1 MRIAVGNSRMDKK
14 WKNKEMSWEDFK
26 QKCSQTIRTTETV
39 SEYRKMSKPAQDNAK
54 DVGGF
59 VGGALKQ
66 GKRKNGYVE
75 GRSLLTLD
83 LDHAVPGVWDAVTML
98 FDFKC
103 LMYSTHKHTAD
114 APRVRLIIPLSRE
127 VSAEEYAPVS
137 RMVAKDIGME
147 MVDDTCHEAAR
158 LMYWPSTSS
167 DGEFLFESQDGPML
181 NPDTVLARY
190 KDWHDTSEWPMS
202 SRQSEIVKRTIA
214 KQAEPLEKEGMVG
227 AFCRAYSIQEAI
239 DTFIPDIYKPSVME
253 GRYDYIPADSS
264 AGVVIYDDKFAYSHH
279 ATDPACGQLMN
290 AFDVVRVH
298 KFGALDDKAKLDTA
312 PTKLPSYKAMVDFA
326 IKDDKVKLQL
336 AQERE
341 LQAADDFDDGNDVN
355 WQTKLELDKNGGIS
369 ESLTNF
375 VTILRHDQR
384 LHEIAYNEHSCGIS
398 IRNTELIPW
407 EPLKDGWSDA
417 DLATLTAYLDR
428 VYHIFSPSKLKN
440 ALLTITAER
449 SFHPIKEY
457 LEGLPAWDGKKR
469 LETLL
474 IDYLGAE
481 DSSYVRAVTR
491 KTLVAAVA
499 RVYEPGIKFDTVLV
513 VSGPQG
519 VGKSMFFAKLGG
531 IWFSDSLTIS
541 DMRDKT
547 GAEKLQG
554 FWIME
559 IGEMNGIKKVEVE
572 TVKSFASRQD
582 DKFRVAYGTVVESHP
597 RQCIICGT
605 SNSKHFLRDVT
616 GNRRFWP
623 VQVTGECE
631 KHPWHMEKAL
641 LEQIWAEALTLYN
654 AGEELILKGAE
665 AEIAAEKQQ
674 EALENDDREGLVRE
688 YLEKLLPVEWSA
700 MSLAE
705 RRMFLSGDEFTT
717 QNKVGVA
724 VRDKVCNLEIW
735 AECFGREPANIK
747 KQDSYEI
754 NAIMAKLDGWKRY
767 DGNKSGKLSFGTY
780 GSQIAY
786 VRTEM
791 VDEDVAGDS
800 QGKK

>member
-14 WKNKEMSWEDFK
+14 WKSKDMSWDDFK

-39 SEYRKMSKPAQDNAK
+39 AEYRKMSKPAQDNAK

-66 GKRKNGYVE
+66 GKRKNGFVD
-75 GRSLLTLD
+75 GRSMLTLD
-83 LDHAVPGVWDAVTML
+83 LDHAVPEVWDAVTML

-103 LMYSTHKHTAD
+103 LMYSTHKHTPE

-181 NPDTVLARY
+181 NPDDILARY

-202 SRQSEIVKRTIA
+202 SRRSEIVKRTIA
-214 KQAEPLEKEGMVG
+214 KQADPLEKEGMVG

-239 DTFIPDIYKPSVME
+239 DTFIPDIYKPSAMA

-290 AFDVVRVH
+290 AFDVVRIH
-298 KFGALDDKAKLDTA
+298 KYGALDDKAKPDTA
-312 PTKLPSYKAMVDFA
+312 PSKMPSFKAMVDFA
-326 IKDDKVKLQL
+326 IKDEKVKLQL
-336 AQERE
+336 AKERE

-375 VTILRHDQR
+375 VTILRYDQR

-398 IRNTELIPW
+398 MRDTELLPW
-407 EPLKDGWSDA
+407 DQLKPGWSDA
-417 DLATLTAYLDR
+417 DLASLTAYLDR

-513 VSGPQG
+513 LSGPQG
-519 VGKSMFFAKLGG
+519 IGKSMFFAKLGG

-597 RQCIICGT
+597 RQCVICGT
-605 SNSKHFLRDVT
+605 SNSQHFLRDVT

-623 VQVTGECE
+623 VQVTGECPL
-631 KHPWHMEKAL
+631 HPWNMDKPL

-654 AGEELILKGAE
+654 AGEELILKGNDAE
-665 AEIAAEKQQ
+665 MAAEKQQ

-688 YLEKLLPVEWSA
+688 YLDKLLPADWA
-700 MSLAE
+700 KLSLSE
-705 RRMFLSGDEFTT
+705 KRMYLAGDEFTT
-717 QNKVGVA
+717 QNRAGVA
-724 VRDKVCNLEIW
+724 PRDKVCNLEIW
-735 AECFGREPANIK
+735 AECFGREPANIR
-747 KQDSYEI
+747 KQDSYEL

-767 DGNKSGKLSFGTY
+767 DGNKSGKLSFKDY

-786 VRTEM
+786 VRTAIADD
-791 VDEDVAGDS
+791 DEALPFC
-800 QGKK
+800 

>member
-1 MRIAVGNSRMDKK
+1 MRIAIGNSRMDKK
-14 WKNKEMSWEDFK
+14 WKNKDISWDDFK

-39 SEYRKMSKPAQDNAK
+39 AEYRKMSKPAQDNAK

-66 GKRKNGYVE
+66 GKRKNGFVM
-75 GRSLLTLD
+75 GRSMLTLD
-83 LDHAVPGVWDAVTML
+83 LDHAVKDIWDAVTML

-103 LMYSTHKHTAD
+103 LMYSTHKHTPE

-167 DGEFLFESQDGPML
+167 DGVFLFESQDGPML
-181 NPDTVLARY
+181 NPDDILARY

-214 KQAEPLEKEGMVG
+214 KQADPLDKEGMVG
-227 AFCRAYSIQEAI
+227 AFCRAYSIEAAI
-239 DTFIPDIYKPSVME
+239 DTFIPDIYKPSAMA

-279 ATDPACGQLMN
+279 ATDPACGNLMN
-290 AFDVVRVH
+290 AFDVVRIH
-298 KFGALDDKAKLDTA
+298 KFGALDDKAKPDT
-312 PTKLPSYKAMVDFA
+312 PPSKMPSFKAMVDFA

-336 AQERE
+336 AKERE
-341 LQAADDFDDGNDVN
+341 AQANAEFDDTNDVN

-375 VTILRHDQR
+375 VIILRHDPR
-384 LHEIAYNEHSCGIS
+384 LQEISYNEHSCGIS
-398 IRNTELIPW
+398 IRDNELLPW
-407 EPLKDGWSDA
+407 GQLKPGWSDA
-417 DLATLTAYLDR
+417 DLAALTAYLDR
-428 VYHIFSPSKLKN
+428 VYHIFSPSKLRN

-457 LEGLPAWDGKKR
+457 LENLPAWDGTKR
-469 LETLL
+469 VETLL
-474 IDYLGAE
+474 VDYLGAE
-481 DSSYVRAVTR
+481 DTSYVRAVTR

-513 VSGPQG
+513 LSGPQG

-597 RQCIICGT
+597 RQCVICGT
-605 SNSKHFLRDVT
+605 SNSQHFLRDVT

-623 VQVTGECE
+623 VQVTGESD
-631 KHPWHMEKAL
+631 KHPWDMDKPL

-654 AGEELILKGAE
+654 AGEELILKGNDAE
-665 AEIAAEKQQ
+665 MAAEKQQ

-688 YLEKLLPVEWSA
+688 YLDKLLPSDWSKLSLVEK
-700 MSLAE
+700 
-705 RRMFLSGDEFTT
+705 RMFLSGDEFAT
-717 QNKVGVA
+717 QNRAGVA
-724 VRDKVCNLEIW
+724 ARDKVCNLEIW
-735 AECFGREPANIK
+735 AECFGREPANIR
-747 KQDSYEI
+747 KQDSYEL
-754 NAIMAKLDGWKRY
+754 NAIMAKIDGWERY
-767 DGNKSGKLSFGTY
+767 DGNKSGKLSFKDY

-786 VRTEM
+786 VRTAM
-791 VDEDVAGDS
+791 VCDDEEQV
-800 QGKK
+800 

>member
-14 WKNKEMSWEDFK
+14 WKNKDMSWDDFK

-39 SEYRKMSKPAQDNAK
+39 AEYRKMSKPEQDNAK

-66 GKRKNGYVE
+66 GKRKNGFVD
-75 GRSLLTLD
+75 GRSMLTLD
-83 LDHAVPGVWDAVTML
+83 LDHAVPEVWDAVTML

-103 LMYSTHKHTAD
+103 LMYSTHKHTPE

-167 DGEFLFESQDGPML
+167 DGVFLFESQDGPML
-181 NPDTVLARY
+181 NPDDILARY

-214 KQAEPLEKEGMVG
+214 KQADPLEKEGMVG
-227 AFCRAYSIQEAI
+227 AFCRAYSIEEAI
-239 DTFIPDIYKPSVME
+239 DTFIPDIYKPSAMA
-253 GRYDYIPADSS
+253 GRYDYTPADSS

-290 AFDVVRVH
+290 AFDVVRIH
-298 KFGALDDKAKLDTA
+298 KYGALDDKAKPDTS
-312 PTKLPSYKAMVDFA
+312 PSKMPSFKAMVDFA
-326 IKDDKVKLQL
+326 IKDEKVKLQL
-336 AQERE
+336 AKERE

-375 VTILRHDQR
+375 VTILRYDQR

-398 IRNTELIPW
+398 IRDAELLPW
-407 EPLKDGWSDA
+407 EQLKPGWSDA
-417 DLATLTAYLDR
+417 DLASLTAYLDR

-513 VSGPQG
+513 LSGPQG
-519 VGKSMFFAKLGG
+519 IGKSMFFAKLGG
-531 IWFSDSLTIS
+531 VWFSDSLTIS

-597 RQCIICGT
+597 RQCVICGT
-605 SNSKHFLRDVT
+605 SNSQHFLRDVT

-631 KHPWHMEKAL
+631 KHPWNMDKAL

-654 AGEELILKGAE
+654 AGEELILKGTDAE
-665 AEIAAEKQQ
+665 MAAEKQQ

-688 YLEKLLPVEWSA
+688 YLDKLLPADWA
-700 MSLAE
+700 KLSLSE
-705 RRMFLSGDEFTT
+705 KRMYLAGDEFTT
-717 QNKVGVA
+717 QNRAGVA
-724 VRDKVCNLEIW
+724 PRDKVCNLEIW
-735 AECFGREPANIK
+735 AECFGREPANIR
-747 KQDSYEI
+747 KQDSYEL

-767 DGNKSGKLSFGTY
+767 DGNKSGKLSFKDY

-786 VRTEM
+786 VRTAIADD
-791 VDEDVAGDS
+791 DEELPFC
-800 QGKK
+800 

>member
-14 WKNKEMSWEDFK
+14 WKNKDMSWDDFK

-39 SEYRKMSKPAQDNAK
+39 AEYRKMSKPAQDNAK

-66 GKRKNGYVE
+66 GKRKNGFVD
-75 GRSLLTLD
+75 GRSMLTLD
-83 LDHAVPGVWDAVTML
+83 LDHAVPDVWDAVTML

-103 LMYSTHKHTAD
+103 LMYSTHKHTPE

-167 DGEFLFESQDGPML
+167 DGVFLFESQDGPML
-181 NPDTVLARY
+181 NPDDILARY

-214 KQAEPLEKEGMVG
+214 KQADPLEKEGMVG

-239 DTFIPDIYKPSVME
+239 DTFIPDIYKPSAMA

-290 AFDVVRVH
+290 AFDVVRIH
-298 KFGALDDKAKLDTA
+298 KYGALDDKAKPDTA
-312 PTKLPSYKAMVDFA
+312 PSKMPSFKAMVDFA
-326 IKDDKVKLQL
+326 IKDEKVKLQL
-336 AQERE
+336 AKERE

-375 VTILRHDQR
+375 VTILRYDQR

-398 IRNTELIPW
+398 IRDAELLPW
-407 EPLKDGWSDA
+407 DQLKPGWSDA
-417 DLATLTAYLDR
+417 DLASLTAYLDR
-428 VYHIFSPSKLKN
+428 IYHIFSPSKLKN

-499 RVYEPGIKFDTVLV
+499 RVYESGIKFDTVLV
-513 VSGPQG
+513 LSGPQG
-519 VGKSMFFAKLGG
+519 IGKSMFFAKLGG

-597 RQCIICGT
+597 RQCVICGT
-605 SNSKHFLRDVT
+605 SNSQHFLRDVT

-623 VQVTGECE
+623 VQVTGECSL
-631 KHPWHMEKAL
+631 HPWNMDKHL

-654 AGEELILKGAE
+654 AGEELILKGNDAE
-665 AEIAAEKQQ
+665 MAAEKQQ

-688 YLEKLLPVEWSA
+688 YLDKLLPADWA
-700 MSLAE
+700 KLSLSE
-705 RRMFLSGDEFTT
+705 KRMYLAGDEFTT
-717 QNKVGVA
+717 QNRAGVA
-724 VRDKVCNLEIW
+724 PRDKVCNLEIW
-735 AECFGREPANIK
+735 AECFGREPANIR
-747 KQDSYEI
+747 KQDSYEL

-767 DGNKSGKLSFGTY
+767 DGNKSGKLSFKDY

-786 VRTEM
+786 VRTAIADD
-791 VDEDVAGDS
+791 DEA
-800 QGKK
+800 QPFC

>member
-14 WKNKEMSWEDFK
+14 WKNKDMSWDDFK

-39 SEYRKMSKPAQDNAK
+39 AEYRKMSKPAQDNTK

-66 GKRKNGYVE
+66 GKRKNGFVD
-75 GRSLLTLD
+75 GRSMLTLD
-83 LDHAVPGVWDAVTML
+83 LDHAVPEVWDAVTML

-103 LMYSTHKHTAD
+103 LMYSTHKHTPE

-167 DGEFLFESQDGPML
+167 DGVFLFESQDGPML
-181 NPDTVLARY
+181 NPDDILARY

-214 KQAEPLEKEGMVG
+214 KQADPLEKEGMVG
-227 AFCRAYSIQEAI
+227 AFCRAYSIEEAI
-239 DTFIPDIYKPSVME
+239 DTFIPDIYKPSAMA

-290 AFDVVRVH
+290 AFDVVRIH
-298 KFGALDDKAKLDTA
+298 KYGALDDKAKPDTS
-312 PTKLPSYKAMVDFA
+312 PSKMPSFKAMVDFA
-326 IKDDKVKLQL
+326 IKDEKVKLQL
-336 AQERE
+336 AKERE

-375 VTILRHDQR
+375 VTILRYDQR

-398 IRNTELIPW
+398 IRDAELLPW
-407 EPLKDGWSDA
+407 EQLKPGWSDA
-417 DLATLTAYLDR
+417 DLASLTAYLDR

-513 VSGPQG
+513 LSGPQG
-519 VGKSMFFAKLGG
+519 IGKSMFFAKLGG

-597 RQCIICGT
+597 RQCVICGT
-605 SNSKHFLRDVT
+605 SNSQHFLRDVT

-623 VQVTGECE
+623 VQVTGECSL
-631 KHPWHMEKAL
+631 HPWNMDKPL

-654 AGEELILKGAE
+654 AGEELILKGNDAE
-665 AEIAAEKQQ
+665 MAAEKQQ

-688 YLEKLLPVEWSA
+688 YLDKLLPADWA
-700 MSLAE
+700 KLSLSE
-705 RRMFLSGDEFTT
+705 KRMYLAGDEFTT
-717 QNKVGVA
+717 QNRAGVA
-724 VRDKVCNLEIW
+724 PRDKVCNLEIW
-735 AECFGREPANIK
+735 AECFGREPANIR
-747 KQDSYEI
+747 KQDSYEL

-767 DGNKSGKLSFGTY
+767 DGNKSGKLSFKDY

-786 VRTEM
+786 VRTAM
-791 VDEDVAGDS
+791 ADDDEALPFC
-800 QGKK
+800 

>member
-14 WKNKEMSWEDFK
+14 WKNKDMSWEDFK
-26 QKCSQTIRTTETV
+26 TKCSQTIRTTETV

-59 VGGALKQ
+59 VGGALKG
-66 GKRKNGYVE
+66 GKRKNGFVE

-83 LDHAVPGVWDAVTML
+83 LDYAVVGVWDAVTML

-103 LMYSTHKHTAD
+103 LMYSTHKHTSD
-114 APRVRLIIPLSRE
+114 APRVRLIIPLSHE
-127 VSAEEYAPVS
+127 ISAEEYAPVS
-137 RMVAKDIGME
+137 KMVAKDIGME

-158 LMYWPSTSS
+158 LMYWPPTSS

-181 NPDTVLARY
+181 NPDDVLARY

-214 KQAEPLEKEGMVG
+214 KQADSLDKEGMVG

-239 DTFIPDIYKPSVME
+239 DTFIPDIYKPSAME

-279 ATDPACGQLMN
+279 ATDPACGLLCN
-290 AFDVVRVH
+290 SFDIIHVH
-298 KFGALDDKAKLDTA
+298 KDGSLDDKAKVDTA
-312 PTKLPSYKAMVDFA
+312 PTKLPSFKAMVDFA
-326 IKDDKVKLQL
+326 IKDEKVKLQL
-336 AQERE
+336 AKERE
-341 LQAADDFDDGNDVN
+341 LQAADDFEETDVN
-355 WQTKLELDKNGGIS
+355 WQAKLELDKNGGIS
-369 ESLTNF
+369 DSLTNRI
-375 VTILRHDQR
+375 TILRYDQR
-384 LHEIAYNEHSCGIS
+384 LHEIAYNEHSCGVS
-398 IRNTELIPW
+398 VRDVELLPW
-407 EPLKDGWSDA
+407 EQLKPGWSDA
-417 DLATLTAYLDR
+417 DFAALTAYLDR
-428 VYHIFSPSKLKN
+428 VYHIFNPSKLKN
-440 ALLTITAER
+440 ALLTVTAER
-449 SFHPIKEY
+449 AFHPIKEY
-457 LEGLPAWDGKKR
+457 LEGLPEWDGKKR
-469 LETLL
+469 LDTLL
-474 IDYLGAE
+474 IDFLGAE
-481 DSSYVRAVTR
+481 DTSYVRAVT
-491 KTLVAAVA
+491 
-499 RVYEPGIKFDTVLV
+499 
-513 VSGPQG
+513 
-519 VGKSMFFAKLGG
+519 
-531 IWFSDSLTIS
+531 IS
-541 DMRDKT
+541 DRRDKT

-605 SNSKHFLRDVT
+605 SNSQHFLRDVT

-631 KHPWHMEKAL
+631 KHPWNMEKAYI
-641 LEQIWAEALTLYN
+641 EQIWAEALTLYN

-665 AEIAAEKQQ
+665 AEVAAEKQQ

-688 YLEKLLPVEWSA
+688 FLDKLLPAEWATMLLS
-700 MSLAE
+700 E
-705 RRMFLSGDEFTT
+705 RRMYLSGDEFIT
-717 QNKVGVA
+717 QNRAGIA
-724 VRDKVCNLEIW
+724 PRDKVCNLEIW

-754 NAIMAKLDGWKRY
+754 NAIMAKMDGWKRY
-767 DGNKSGKLSFGTY
+767 DGNKSSKLFFGGY

-786 VRTEM
+786 VRMEIPD
-791 VDEDVAGDS
+791 DEEALPFC
-800 QGKK
+800 

>member
-14 WKNKEMSWEDFK
+14 WKNKDMSWDDFK

-39 SEYRKMSKPAQDNAK
+39 AEYRKMSKPAQDNAK

-66 GKRKNGYVE
+66 GKRKNGFVD
-75 GRSLLTLD
+75 GRSMLTLD
-83 LDHAVPGVWDAVTML
+83 LDHAVPEVRDAVTML

-103 LMYSTHKHTAD
+103 LMYSTHKHTPE

-167 DGEFLFESQDGPML
+167 DGVFLFESQDGPML
-181 NPDTVLARY
+181 NPDDILARY

-214 KQAEPLEKEGMVG
+214 KQADPLEKEGMVG
-227 AFCRAYSIQEAI
+227 AFCRAYSIEEAI
-239 DTFIPDIYKPSVME
+239 DTFIPDIYKPSAMA

-290 AFDVVRVH
+290 AFDVVRIH
-298 KFGALDDKAKLDTA
+298 KYGALDDKAKADTA
-312 PTKLPSYKAMVDFA
+312 PSKMPSFKAMVDFA
-326 IKDDKVKLQL
+326 IKDEKVKLQL
-336 AQERE
+336 AKERE
-341 LQAADDFDDGNDVN
+341 LQAADDFDNDNDVN

-375 VTILRHDQR
+375 VTILRYDQR

-398 IRNTELIPW
+398 IRDAELLPW
-407 EPLKDGWSDA
+407 EQLKPGWSDA
-417 DLATLTAYLDR
+417 DLASLTAYLDR

-513 VSGPQG
+513 LSGPQG
-519 VGKSMFFAKLGG
+519 IGKSMFFAKLGG
-531 IWFSDSLTIS
+531 VGFSDSLTIS

-597 RQCIICGT
+597 RQCVICGT
-605 SNSKHFLRDVT
+605 SNSQHFLRDVT

-631 KHPWHMEKAL
+631 KHPWNMDKAL
-641 LEQIWAEALTLYN
+641 LEQIWSEALTLYN
-654 AGEELILKGAE
+654 TGEELILKGTDAE
-665 AEIAAEKQQ
+665 MAAEKQQ

-688 YLEKLLPVEWSA
+688 YLDKLLPADWA
-700 MSLAE
+700 KLSLSE
-705 RRMFLSGDEFTT
+705 KRMYLAGDEFTT
-717 QNKVGVA
+717 QNRAGVA
-724 VRDKVCNLEIW
+724 SRDKVCNLEIW
-735 AECFGREPANIK
+735 AECFGREAANIR
-747 KQDSYEI
+747 KQDSYEL

-767 DGNKSGKLSFGTY
+767 DGNKSGKLSFKDY

-786 VRTEM
+786 VRTAIADD
-791 VDEDVAGDS
+791 DEELPFC
-800 QGKK
+800 

>member
-14 WKNKEMSWEDFK
+14 WKNKDMSWDDFK

-39 SEYRKMSKPAQDNAK
+39 AEYRKMSKPAQDNAK

-66 GKRKNGYVE
+66 GKRKNGFVD
-75 GRSLLTLD
+75 GRSMLTLD
-83 LDHAVPGVWDAVTML
+83 LDHAVPEVWDVVTML

-103 LMYSTHKHTAD
+103 LMYSTHKHTPE

-167 DGEFLFESQDGPML
+167 DGVFLFESQDGPML
-181 NPDTVLARY
+181 NPDDILARY

-214 KQAEPLEKEGMVG
+214 KQADPLEKEGMVG
-227 AFCRAYSIQEAI
+227 AFCRAYSIEEAI
-239 DTFIPDIYKPSVME
+239 DTFIPDIYKPSAMA

-290 AFDVVRVH
+290 AFDVVRIH
-298 KFGALDDKAKLDTA
+298 KYGALDDKAKPDTS
-312 PTKLPSYKAMVDFA
+312 PSKMPSFKAMVDFS
-326 IKDDKVKLQL
+326 IKDEKVKLQL
-336 AQERE
+336 AKERE
-341 LQAADDFDDGNDVN
+341 LQAVDDFDDGNDVN

-375 VTILRHDQR
+375 VTILRYDQR
-384 LHEIAYNEHSCGIS
+384 LCEIAYNEHSCGIS
-398 IRNTELIPW
+398 IRDAELLPW
-407 EPLKDGWSDA
+407 EQLKPGWSDA
-417 DLATLTAYLDR
+417 DLASLTAYLDR

-469 LETLL
+469 LKTLL

-513 VSGPQG
+513 LSGPQG
-519 VGKSMFFAKLGG
+519 IGKSMFFAKLGG
-531 IWFSDSLTIS
+531 VWFSDSLTIS

-597 RQCIICGT
+597 RQCVICGT
-605 SNSKHFLRDVT
+605 SNSQHFLRDVT

-631 KHPWHMEKAL
+631 KHPWNMDKAL

-654 AGEELILKGAE
+654 AGEELILKGTDAE
-665 AEIAAEKQQ
+665 MAAEKQQ

-688 YLEKLLPVEWSA
+688 YLDKLLPADWA
-700 MSLAE
+700 KLSLSE
-705 RRMFLSGDEFTT
+705 KRMYLAGDEFTT
-717 QNKVGVA
+717 QNRAGVA
-724 VRDKVCNLEIW
+724 PRDKVCNLEIW
-735 AECFGREPANIK
+735 AECFGREPANIR
-747 KQDSYEI
+747 KQDSYEL

-767 DGNKSGKLSFGTY
+767 DGNKSGKLSFKDY
-780 GSQIAY
+780 GSQVAY
-786 VRTEM
+786 VRTAIADD
-791 VDEDVAGDS
+791 DEELPFC
-800 QGKK
+800 

>member
-14 WKNKEMSWEDFK
+14 WKNKDMSWDDFK

-39 SEYRKMSKPAQDNAK
+39 AEYRKMSKPAQDNTK

-66 GKRKNGYVE
+66 GKRKNGFVD
-75 GRSLLTLD
+75 GRSMLTLD
-83 LDHAVPGVWDAVTML
+83 LDHAVPEAWDAVTML

-103 LMYSTHKHTAD
+103 LMYSTHKHTPE

-167 DGEFLFESQDGPML
+167 DGVFLFESQDGPML
-181 NPDTVLARY
+181 NPDDILARY

-214 KQAEPLEKEGMVG
+214 KQADPLEKEGMVG
-227 AFCRAYSIQEAI
+227 AFCRAYSIEEAI
-239 DTFIPDIYKPSVME
+239 DTFIPDIYKPSAMA

-290 AFDVVRVH
+290 AFDVVRIH
-298 KFGALDDKAKLDTA
+298 KYGALDDKAKPDTS
-312 PTKLPSYKAMVDFA
+312 PSKMPSFKAMVDFA
-326 IKDDKVKLQL
+326 IKDEKVKLQL
-336 AQERE
+336 AKERE

-375 VTILRHDQR
+375 VTILRYDQR
-384 LHEIAYNEHSCGIS
+384 LHEIAYNEHSSGIS
-398 IRNTELIPW
+398 IRDAELLPW
-407 EPLKDGWSDA
+407 EQLKPGWSDA
-417 DLATLTAYLDR
+417 DLASLTAYLDR
-428 VYHIFSPSKLKN
+428 VYHIFSQSKLKN

-513 VSGPQG
+513 LSGPQG
-519 VGKSMFFAKLGG
+519 IGKSMFFAKLGG
-531 IWFSDSLTIS
+531 VWFSDSLTIS

-597 RQCIICGT
+597 RQCVICGT
-605 SNSKHFLRDVT
+605 SNSQHFLRDVT

-631 KHPWHMEKAL
+631 KHPWNMDKAL
-641 LEQIWAEALTLYN
+641 LEQIWAESLTLYN
-654 AGEELILKGAE
+654 AGEELILKGTDAE
-665 AEIAAEKQQ
+665 MAAEKQQ

-688 YLEKLLPVEWSA
+688 YLDKLLPADWA
-700 MSLAE
+700 KLSLSE
-705 RRMFLSGDEFTT
+705 KRMYLAGDEFTT
-717 QNKVGVA
+717 QNRAGVA
-724 VRDKVCNLEIW
+724 PRDKVCNLEIW
-735 AECFGREPANIK
+735 AECFGREPANIR
-747 KQDSYEI
+747 KQDSYEL

-767 DGNKSGKLSFGTY
+767 DGNKSGKLSFKDY

-786 VRTEM
+786 VRTAIADD
-791 VDEDVAGDS
+791 DEELPFC
-800 QGKK
+800 

>member
-14 WKNKEMSWEDFK
+14 WKNKDMSWDDFK

-39 SEYRKMSKPAQDNAK
+39 AEYRKMSKPAQDNAK

-66 GKRKNGYVE
+66 GKRKNGFVD
-75 GRSLLTLD
+75 GRSMLTLD
-83 LDHAVPGVWDAVTML
+83 LDHAVPEVWDAVTML

-103 LMYSTHKHTAD
+103 LMYSTHKHIPE

-167 DGEFLFESQDGPML
+167 DGVFLFESQDGPML
-181 NPDTVLARY
+181 NPDDILAHY

-214 KQAEPLEKEGMVG
+214 KQADPLEKEGMVG
-227 AFCRAYSIQEAI
+227 AFCRAYSIEEAI
-239 DTFIPDIYKPSVME
+239 DTFIPDIYKPSAMA

-290 AFDVVRVH
+290 AFDVVRIH
-298 KFGALDDKAKLDTA
+298 KYGALDDKAKPDTS
-312 PTKLPSYKAMVDFA
+312 PSKMPSFKAMVDFA
-326 IKDDKVKLQL
+326 IKDEKVKLQL
-336 AQERE
+336 AKERE

-375 VTILRHDQR
+375 VTILRYDQR

-398 IRNTELIPW
+398 IRDAELLPW
-407 EPLKDGWSDA
+407 DQLKPGWSDA
-417 DLATLTAYLDR
+417 DLASLTAYLDR

-457 LEGLPAWDGKKR
+457 LEGLPVWDGKKR

-513 VSGPQG
+513 LSGPQG
-519 VGKSMFFAKLGG
+519 IGKSMFFAKLGG
-531 IWFSDSLTIS
+531 VWFSDSLTIS

-597 RQCIICGT
+597 RQCVICGT
-605 SNSKHFLRDVT
+605 SNSQHFLRDVT

-631 KHPWHMEKAL
+631 KHPWNMDKHL

-654 AGEELILKGAE
+654 AGEELILKGNDAE
-665 AEIAAEKQQ
+665 MAAEKQQ

-688 YLEKLLPVEWSA
+688 YLDKLLPADWA
-700 MSLAE
+700 KLSLSE
-705 RRMFLSGDEFTT
+705 KRMYLAGDEFTT
-717 QNKVGVA
+717 QNRAGVA
-724 VRDKVCNLEIW
+724 PRDKVCNLEIW
-735 AECFGREPANIK
+735 AECFGREPANIR
-747 KQDSYEI
+747 KQDSYEL

-767 DGNKSGKLSFGTY
+767 DGNKSGKLSFKDY

-786 VRTEM
+786 VRTAM
-791 VDEDVAGDS
+791 ADDDEALPFC
-800 QGKK
+800 

>member
-14 WKNKEMSWEDFK
+14 WKNKDMSWDDFK

-39 SEYRKMSKPAQDNAK
+39 AEYRKMSKPAQDNAK

-66 GKRKNGYVE
+66 GKRKNGFVD
-75 GRSLLTLD
+75 GRSMLTLD
-83 LDHAVPGVWDAVTML
+83 LDHAVPEVWDAVTML

-103 LMYSTHKHTAD
+103 LMYSTHKHTPE

-167 DGEFLFESQDGPML
+167 DGVFLFESQDGPML
-181 NPDTVLARY
+181 NPDVILARY

-214 KQAEPLEKEGMVG
+214 KQADPLEKEGMVG
-227 AFCRAYSIQEAI
+227 AFCRAYSIEEAI
-239 DTFIPDIYKPSVME
+239 DTFIPDIYKPSAMA

-290 AFDVVRVH
+290 AFDVVRIH
-298 KFGALDDKAKLDTA
+298 KYGALDDKAKPDTS
-312 PTKLPSYKAMVDFA
+312 PSKMPSFKAMVDFA
-326 IKDDKVKLQL
+326 IKDEKVKLQL
-336 AQERE
+336 AKERE

-355 WQTKLELDKNGGIS
+355 WQTKLKLDKNGGIS

-375 VTILRHDQR
+375 VTILRYDQR

-398 IRNTELIPW
+398 IRDAELLPW
-407 EPLKDGWSDA
+407 EQLKPGWSDA
-417 DLATLTAYLDR
+417 DLASLTAYLDR

-513 VSGPQG
+513 LSGPQG
-519 VGKSMFFAKLGG
+519 IGKSMFFAKLGG
-531 IWFSDSLTIS
+531 VWFSDSLTIS

-597 RQCIICGT
+597 RQCVICGT
-605 SNSKHFLRDVT
+605 SNSQHFLRDVT

-631 KHPWHMEKAL
+631 KHPWNMDKAL

-654 AGEELILKGAE
+654 AGEELILKGTDAE
-665 AEIAAEKQQ
+665 MAAEKQQ

-688 YLEKLLPVEWSA
+688 YLDKLLPADWA
-700 MSLAE
+700 KLSLSE
-705 RRMFLSGDEFTT
+705 KRMYLAGDEFTT
-717 QNKVGVA
+717 QNRAGVA
-724 VRDKVCNLEIW
+724 PRDKVCNLEIW
-735 AECFGREPANIK
+735 AECFGREPANIR
-747 KQDSYEI
+747 KQDSYEL

-767 DGNKSGKLSFGTY
+767 DGNKSGKLSFKDY

-786 VRTEM
+786 VRTAIADD
-791 VDEDVAGDS
+791 DEELPFC
-800 QGKK
+800 